1 FMSKNLK
8 DYIVDRYKDV
18 KYDLFSAFIVRNNQ
32 FSKENGNLGFMTP
45 YVWMFISSYENLR
58 RYLIDNA
65 CITSLIQFEYSA
77 FEEATVPI
85 CTFTLKKTD
94 KLKKG
99 IYFRLVDY
107 KGGMK
112 VQEKMFFEEKENQK
126 YYIREV
132 DEFNRVPGSPIVYWL
147 SNNMFNAFRI
157 GQPLYKMGDTRQG
170 MATSDVNRFTRF
182 WYEVNDSQIG
192 FNYNSLDGTKNGVHK
207 WFPYIK
213 GGKFRKWSGNNGTLV
228 NWQFDGKEVKD
239 YAAKLYKSYTRTI
252 KNIGYYLR
260 ECISWGMITSSD
272 ISVRYYDSG
281 YIFDIA
287 GCCLFAEHKNLIYL
301 LAFLNTK
308 IARELTKAINPTIN
322 MNVGDIANLPI
333 IYEEKY
339 NSQIEKIIEENI
351 SISKREWDSFETSW
365 DFKKHPLIN
374 MGISLFDPETK
385 QKEELLSN
393 NFNYWNQICSDWF
406 NKLKQNEE
414 ELNRIFIDIY
424 GLQDE
429 LTAEIEDKDI
439 TIRKADRTREIKSLI
454 SYAVGCMFGRYSLDE
469 DGLIYAGGEF
479 DSSKYKTFN
488 ADTDN
493 IIPITDEAY
502 FNDDMVTRFKK
513 FIEVVYGK
521 ETLYENLEYVA
532 ETLGK
537 RGTETSE
544 DTIRRYFVN
553 DFYNDHVK
561 TYKKRPIYWLF
572 DSGKK
577 NGFKCVIYMHR
588 YSKDLVASIRTKY
601 IPKVQTTYDKL
612 LSDVEYKLSTD
623 LSLTDKK
630 EMEKKK
636 IELNSKIQEVKE
648 YYEKIAYVANKMID
662 IDLDDGV
669 VVNYAKFTYLNPKTN
684 KEEIILGNT
693 K

>member
-1 FMSKNLK
+1 MNSSVMSQNLK
-8 DYIVDRYKDV
+8 QYIQLNYKDV
-18 KYDLFSAFIVRNNQ
+18 KSDLFSAFIIKN
-32 FSKENGNLGFMTP
+32 SLLGKKNSYLGYMTP
-45 YVWMFISSYENLR
+45 YVWMFISSYEELR
-58 RYLIDNA
+58 KHIIKNMS
-65 CITSLIQFEYSA
+65 ISSLIQLEYSA
-77 FEEATVPI
+77 LKEATVPI
-85 CTFTLKKTD
+85 CTFVLQNSNIKQGTYIKLSEFVGGMDVQNKKMKESIEKD
-94 KLKKG
+94 
-99 IYFRLVDY
+99 VDY
-107 KGGMK
+107 KYIVSKDIFHKIPGIPIAFWCNTNLK
-112 VQEKMFFEEKENQK
+112 KDFETGNLLESIIPVKKGADTGDNKK
-126 YYIREV
+126 YLRIWFEV
-132 DEFNRVPGSPIVYWL
+132 ERKK
-147 SNNMFNAFRI
+147 I
-157 GQPLYKMGDTRQG
+157 GYFKNKNTILD
-170 MATSDVNRFTRF
+170 
-182 WYEVNDSQIG
+182 YEWAP
-192 FNYNSLDGTKNGVHK
+192 YN
-207 WFPYIK
+207 K
-213 GGKFRKWSGNNGTLV
+213 GGGYRKWYGNNDVIV
-228 NWQFDGKEVKD
+228 NWKNNGEELKKST
-239 YAAKLYKSYTRTI
+239 ANLRSKNLYFKTSITW
-252 KNIGYYLR
+252 
-260 ECISWGMITSSD
+260 SAITSSK
-272 ISVRYYDSG
+272 SSFRYSNYG
-281 YIFDIA
+281 AIFDSA
-287 GCCLFAEHKNLIYL
+287 GSSMFPDKELNYYL
-301 LAFLNTK
+301 GLCNSIVSEYILN
-308 IARELTKAINPTIN
+308 IINPTLNFGAGSI
-322 MNVGDIANLPI
+322 GKIPI
-333 IYEEKY
+333 IKESY
-339 NSQIEKIIEENI
+339 EKIDGIVQKNVMM
-351 SISKREWDSFETSW
+351 SKKEWDSFETSW

-588 YSKDLVASIRTKY
+588 YSNDLVASIRTKY

-669 VVNYAKFTYLNPKTN
+669 VVNYVKFTYLNPKTN

>member
-1 FMSKNLK
+1 DKNIFNKDVVRKLNIMSIRESNTISESFIDNISNEDIKEQAKYLIEQFKDAKEIGSLLILNNNDYSILEKYINDDNTIFGIELREKIIPLIQLSNILSKKYDVVVTNPPYINSNFMSKNLK

-45 YVWMFISSYENLR
+45 YVWMFISSYEKLR

-147 SNNMFNAFRI
+147 SNNMFNAFQI

-374 MGISLFDPETK
+374 M
-385 QKEELLSN
+385 
-393 NFNYWNQICSDWF
+393 
-406 NKLKQNEE
+406 
-414 ELNRIFIDIY
+414 
-424 GLQDE
+424 
-429 LTAEIEDKDI
+429 
-439 TIRKADRTREIKSLI
+439 
-454 SYAVGCMFGRYSLDE
+454 
-469 DGLIYAGGEF
+469 
-479 DSSKYKTFN
+479 
-488 ADTDN
+488 
-493 IIPITDEAY
+493 
-502 FNDDMVTRFKK
+502 
-513 FIEVVYGK
+513 
-521 ETLYENLEYVA
+521 
-532 ETLGK
+532 
-537 RGTETSE
+537 
-544 DTIRRYFVN
+544 
-553 DFYNDHVK
+553 
-561 TYKKRPIYWLF
+561 
-572 DSGKK
+572 
-577 NGFKCVIYMHR
+577 
-588 YSKDLVASIRTKY
+588 
-601 IPKVQTTYDKL
+601 
-612 LSDVEYKLSTD
+612 
-623 LSLTDKK
+623 
-630 EMEKKK
+630 
-636 IELNSKIQEVKE
+636 
-648 YYEKIAYVANKMID
+648 
-662 IDLDDGV
+662 
-669 VVNYAKFTYLNPKTN
+669 
-684 KEEIILGNT
+684 
-693 K
+693 

>member
-1 FMSKNLK
+1 
-8 DYIVDRYKDV
+8 
-18 KYDLFSAFIVRNNQ
+18 
-32 FSKENGNLGFMTP
+32 
-45 YVWMFISSYENLR
+45 
-58 RYLIDNA
+58 
-65 CITSLIQFEYSA
+65 
-77 FEEATVPI
+77 
-85 CTFTLKKTD
+85 
-94 KLKKG
+94 
-99 IYFRLVDY
+99 
-107 KGGMK
+107 
-112 VQEKMFFEEKENQK
+112 
-126 YYIREV
+126 
-132 DEFNRVPGSPIVYWL
+132 
-147 SNNMFNAFRI
+147 
-157 GQPLYKMGDTRQG
+157 
-170 MATSDVNRFTRF
+170 
-182 WYEVNDSQIG
+182 
-192 FNYNSLDGTKNGVHK
+192 
-207 WFPYIK
+207 
-213 GGKFRKWSGNNGTLV
+213 
-228 NWQFDGKEVKD
+228 
-239 YAAKLYKSYTRTI
+239 
-252 KNIGYYLR
+252 
-260 ECISWGMITSSD
+260 
-272 ISVRYYDSG
+272 
-281 YIFDIA
+281 
-287 GCCLFAEHKNLIYL
+287 
-301 LAFLNTK
+301 
-308 IARELTKAINPTIN
+308 
-322 MNVGDIANLPI
+322 
-333 IYEEKY
+333 
-339 NSQIEKIIEENI
+339 
-351 SISKREWDSFETSW
+351 
-365 DFKKHPLIN
+365 
-374 MGISLFDPETK
+374 
-385 QKEELLSN
+385 
-393 NFNYWNQICSDWF
+393 F

-429 LTAEIEDKDI
+429 LTPELEDKDI